1 MKNLSKFLICLLPF
15 LVSDINAVEQNSR
28 RSKNIPILDSFLSI
42 TARNIYPYH
51 FKEQKYIYYRFNYK
65 DYKKLKKVDNNYTY
79 VVLST
84 KEKVNNTYDLSKYI
98 TYTFLSKDFHKVKY
112 DDFEQNE
119 KIIWKNSEFV
129 YKNKNKKI
137 YPYSYYMKVFQ
148 NHEDINNNTL
158 IIRVQEVPNIGY
170 YEFTTAKC
178 LPTEKCGIKKSKT
191 QIIYGGG
198 NSQKRIDRREYN
210 KKNSDYEIG
219 QKIGIVLFGIWV
231 YLFVLYF
238 VIVVKKKNDK
248 YCIIEQN
255 NMPYY
260 NNI

>member
-1 MKNLSKFLICLLPF
+1 
-15 LVSDINAVEQNSR
+15 
-28 RSKNIPILDSFLSI
+28 
-42 TARNIYPYH
+42 
-51 FKEQKYIYYRFNYK
+51 
-65 DYKKLKKVDNNYTY
+65 
-79 VVLST
+79 
-84 KEKVNNTYDLSKYI
+84 
-98 TYTFLSKDFHKVKY
+98 
-112 DDFEQNE
+112 
-119 KIIWKNSEFV
+119 
-129 YKNKNKKI
+129 
-137 YPYSYYMKVFQ
+137 MKVFQ

-158 IIRVQEVPNIGY
+158 IVRVQEVPNIGY

-191 QIIYGGG
+191 QIIYGG
-198 NSQKRIDRREYN
+198 NRQKRIDRREYN
-210 KKNSDYEIG
+210 KKNIDYKIN
-219 QKIGIVLFGIWV
+219 QKLGIALFVIWV